1 MNQNRRKF
9 LKFLLIGTGLL
20 LIWKYFP
27 IKLGGPEKKEIKY
40 GDFKIVEEGDKLIF
54 FNQKGE
60 RVFTL
65 NKEGEIE
72 VGE

>member
-9 LKFLLIGTGLL
+9 LKFLLVGTGLF
-20 LIWKYFP
+20 LIWKCLP
-27 IKLGGPEKKEIKY
+27 IKLAGSGEKEIKF
-40 GDFKIVEEGDKLIF
+40 GDFRAVEEGDKLIF

-65 NKEGEIE
+65 NKDGEIE
-72 VGE
+72 VGD